1 MSSFLLFFLYKKI
14 MGNINYNNFICDNY
28 YCQSVS
34 FKPEWLS
41 EASWNISYNYKDLV
55 KPYLIDK
62 GILKINNVYNFD
74 ILFSKKL
81 LIDFND
87 VKYLSIPINFSY
99 NINKDNNI
107 DIYIIF
113 SSKELLLE
121 NINELKPQDDLFFIH
136 LNLHKNKL
144 FINRSFNDKI
154 SNKKI
159 KSKKINSFN
168 IIIENNFKILII
180 TEKLF
185 NNNIK
190 DIYEEKYI
198 NNYNFQNYNSLYLS
212 LYINSKNGIIKNEF
226 IQLNFE

>member
-1 MSSFLLFFLYKKI
+1 

-41 EASWNISYNYKDLV
+41 ETSWDISYNYKESV
-55 KPYLIDK
+55 KPYIIDK
-62 GILKINNVYNFD
+62 GILKINNVNKFD
-74 ILFSKKL
+74 IFFSKKL

-99 NINKDNNI
+99 NINKNNNV

-113 SSKELLLE
+113 SNKKLLLE
-121 NINELKPQDDLFFIH
+121 DINNLKANDDLFFIN
-136 LNLHKNKL
+136 LNVNRNKL
-144 FINRSFNDKI
+144 FISRSFNDKI
-154 SNKKI
+154 INKKI
-159 KSKKINSFN
+159 KSKKVNTFN
-168 IIIENNFKILII
+168 IIIENNLKVLMI

-190 DIYEEKYI
+190 NIYEEKYI
-198 NNYNFQNYNSLYLS
+198 NNYNFQNYNSLYLT
-212 LYINSKNGIIKNEF
+212 LYINSKKGLLPNEF

>member
-1 MSSFLLFFLYKKI
+1 

-41 EASWNISYNYKDLV
+41 EASWNITYNYQESI
-55 KPYLIDK
+55 KPYIIDK

-99 NINKDNNI
+99 NINKHNNI
-107 DIYIIF
+107 DVYIIF
-113 SSKELLLE
+113 SNKELLLE

-136 LNLHKNKL
+136 LNMHKNKL
-144 FINRSFNDKI
+144 FINRSFNDII

-168 IIIENNFKILII
+168 IIIENNFKILMI

-190 DIYEEKYI
+190 NIYEEKYI

-212 LYINSKNGIIKNEF
+212 LYINSKNGIIENEF

>member
-1 MSSFLLFFLYKKI
+1 
-14 MGNINYNNFICDNY
+14 MGNINYNNFICENY

-41 EASWNISYNYKDLV
+41 ETSWNISYNYKESQ
-55 KPYLIDK
+55 KPYIIDK
-62 GILKINNVYNFD
+62 GILKINNVDKFD
-74 ILFSKKL
+74 MLFSKKL

-99 NINKDNNI
+99 NINKNNNI

-113 SSKELLLE
+113 SNKELFLE
-121 NINELKPQDDLFFIH
+121 NINSLKACEDLFFIN
-136 LNLHKNKL
+136 LNLNKNKL
-144 FINRSFNDKI
+144 FISRSFNDKI
-154 SNKKI
+154 INKKI

-168 IIIENNFKILII
+168 IIIENNFKILMI

-190 DIYEEKYI
+190 NIYEDKYI
-198 NNYNFQNYNSLYLS
+198 NNYNFQNYDSLYLS
-212 LYINSKNGIIKNEF
+212 LYITSKKGIIDNEF
-226 IQLNFE
+226 VRLNFE

>member
-1 MSSFLLFFLYKKI
+1 

-41 EASWNISYNYKDLV
+41 EASWNITYNYQESI
-55 KPYLIDK
+55 KPYVIDK
-62 GILKINNVYNFD
+62 GILKINNVNKFD

-107 DIYIIF
+107 DVYFIF
-113 SSKELLLE
+113 SNKELLLE
-121 NINELKPQDDLFFIH
+121 NINDLKPQDDLFFIH
-136 LNLHKNKL
+136 LNLYKNKL
-144 FINRSFNDKI
+144 FINRSFNDKVI
-154 SNKKI
+154 NKKI

-168 IIIENNFKILII
+168 IIIENNFKILMI

-190 DIYEEKYI
+190 NTYEEKYI
-198 NNYNFQNYNSLYLS
+198 NNYNFQNYNCLYLS
-212 LYINSKNGIIKNEF
+212 LYVNSKNCISNNEF

>member
-1 MSSFLLFFLYKKI
+1 

-41 EASWNISYNYKDLV
+41 ETSWDISYNYKESI
-55 KPYLIDK
+55 KPYIIDK
-62 GILKINNVYNFD
+62 GILKINNVNKFD
-74 ILFSKKL
+74 IFFSKKL

-99 NINKDNNI
+99 NINKNNNV

-113 SSKELLLE
+113 SNKKLLLE
-121 NINELKPQDDLFFIH
+121 DINNLKANDDLFFIN
-136 LNLHKNKL
+136 LNVNRNKS
-144 FINRSFNDKI
+144 FISRSFNDKI
-154 SNKKI
+154 INKKI
-159 KSKKINSFN
+159 KSKKVNTFN
-168 IIIENNFKILII
+168 IIIENNLKVLMI

-198 NNYNFQNYNSLYLS
+198 NNYNFQNYNSLYLT
-212 LYINSKNGIIKNEF
+212 LYINSKKGLLSNEF

>member
-1 MSSFLLFFLYKKI
+1 

-41 EASWNISYNYKDLV
+41 EASWNITYNYKESI
-55 KPYLIDK
+55 KPYIIDK

-99 NINKDNNI
+99 NINKDNSI
-107 DIYIIF
+107 DVYIIF
-113 SSKELLLE
+113 SNKELVLE
-121 NINELKPQDDLFFIH
+121 NIDELKPQDDLFFIH
-136 LNLHKNKL
+136 LNLYKNKL

-154 SNKKI
+154 STKKI

-168 IIIENNFKILII
+168 IIIENNFKILMI

-185 NNNIK
+185 NNHIK
-190 DIYEEKYI
+190 NIYEEKYI
-198 NNYNFQNYNSLYLS
+198 NNYNFQNYNCLYLS
-212 LYINSKNGIIKNEF
+212 LYINNKNGISNNEF

>member
-1 MSSFLLFFLYKKI
+1 

-41 EASWNISYNYKDLV
+41 EASWNITYNYQELI
-55 KPYLIDK
+55 KPYIIDK

-87 VKYLSIPINFSY
+87 FKYLSIPINFSY
-99 NINKDNNI
+99 NISKNNNI
-107 DIYIIF
+107 DVYIIF
-113 SSKELLLE
+113 SNKELLLE
-121 NINELKPQDDLFFIH
+121 NINELKPQDNLFFIH
-136 LNLHKNKL
+136 LNLQKNKL

-168 IIIENNFKILII
+168 IIIENNFKILMI

-190 DIYEEKYI
+190 NIYEEKYI

-212 LYINSKNGIIKNEF
+212 LYINSKNGIIENEF

>member
-1 MSSFLLFFLYKKI
+1 

-41 EASWNISYNYKDLV
+41 EASWNIMYNYKDSI

-136 LNLHKNKL
+136 LNLYKNKL

-168 IIIENNFKILII
+168 IIIENNFKILMI

-190 DIYEEKYI
+190 NIYEEKYI

-212 LYINSKNGIIKNEF
+212 LYINSKNGIIENEF

>member
-1 MSSFLLFFLYKKI
+1 

-41 EASWNISYNYKDLV
+41 EASWNITYNYQDSI
-55 KPYLIDK
+55 KPYIIDK
-62 GILKINNVYNFD
+62 GILKINNVYKFD

-107 DIYIIF
+107 DVYIIF
-113 SSKELLLE
+113 SNKELLLE
-121 NINELKPQDDLFFIH
+121 NINVLKPEDDLFFIH

-168 IIIENNFKILII
+168 IIIENNFKILMI

-190 DIYEEKYI
+190 NIYEEKYI

-212 LYINSKNGIIKNEF
+212 LYINSKNGIIENEF

>member
-1 MSSFLLFFLYKKI
+1 

-41 EASWNISYNYKDLV
+41 EASWNITYNYQDSI
-55 KPYLIDK
+55 KPYVIDK
-62 GILKINNVYNFD
+62 GILKINNVYKFD

-99 NINKDNNI
+99 NINKNNNI
-107 DIYIIF
+107 DVYFIF
-113 SSKELLLE
+113 SNKELLLE
-121 NINELKPQDDLFFIH
+121 NINDLKPQDDLFFIH
-136 LNLHKNKL
+136 LNLCKNKL

-154 SNKKI
+154 INKKI

-168 IIIENNFKILII
+168 IIIENDFKILMI

-190 DIYEEKYI
+190 NSYEEKYI
-198 NNYNFQNYNSLYLS
+198 NNYNFQNYNCLYLS
-212 LYINSKNGIIKNEF
+212 LYINSKNCISNNEF